1 MRKIF
6 MIESSIPAN
15 GSTTPEIDT
24 VIDIKG
30 SFPYISKIFA
40 EDIAGGKV
48 RVTLHHKE
56 DGVKFL
62 DSVDISAFHRDNR
75 EKQSLDYR
83 SGKYVF
89 KLENLTAEEITARI
103 YLEGVYSF

>member
-6 MIESSIPAN
+6 MVESTISAN
-15 GSTTPEIDT
+15 GSQTPEIDT
-24 VIDIKG
+24 AIDIKG
-30 SFPYISKIFA
+30 SVPYISKIFA
-40 EDIAGGKV
+40 EDISGGKV
-48 RVTLHHKE
+48 LVSLHHKE

-62 DSVDISAFHRDNR
+62 DVVDIAALHRDNR

-89 KLENLTAEEITARI
+89 KLENLTAAEIKVRI